1 MTGPPLYS
9 KNVTFIVPDYSVDNG
24 SENFVLIMMRKDH
37 DEIESGLGL
46 EPARIKK
53 LSKIQQGCV
62 VYTWKKFRKT
72 DVILD
77 GKLIASAQNN
87 FRKLS
92 RERAFD
98 NLLRSQYRIVLI
110 KEHYVSGVEE
120 FVLKYTSSST
130 INHAERHVG
139 FQEMGFGDDGKF
151 FNLTVCFTLQMKNFL
166 ENFISQ
172 NSNDILVFSNDL
184 SWKQKNI
191 VCKLAHSLNLDATK
205 IGQRPDTRV
214 HVKQIKCSTKL
225 MDLFWIM
232 YQVLEE
238 EDDYLIFQGPFIP
251 KSMFDK
257 LRDTIHENERKIL
270 DYLKEKNKL
279 DFEIHI
285 VQEIEHN
292 GSILANF
299 STTNKKK

>member
-1 MTGPPLYS
+1 MLANG
-9 KNVTFIVPDYSVDNG
+9 DYSVDNG
-24 SENFVLIMMRKDH
+24 LENFVLIMMRKDH

-120 FVLKYTSSST
+120 FV
-130 INHAERHVG
+130 
-139 FQEMGFGDDGKF
+139 F
-151 FNLTVCFTLQMKNFL
+151 
-166 ENFISQ
+166 
-172 NSNDILVFSNDL
+172 
-184 SWKQKNI
+184 
-191 VCKLAHSLNLDATK
+191 AHSLNLDATK

-214 HVKQIKCSTKL
+214 HVKQMKCSTKL

-238 EDDYLIFQGPFIP
+238 EDDYLIFQGASLIYP
-251 KSMFDK
+251 
-257 LRDTIHENERKIL
+257 N
-270 DYLKEKNKL
+270 
-279 DFEIHI
+279 
-285 VQEIEHN
+285 
-292 GSILANF
+292 NF
-299 STTNKKK
+299 